1 MDVSDVLGDLRAEV
15 ESLMTDTVSWT
26 RRGATVTPV
35 VIDPV
40 TGLPTRNP
48 DVVVFTGPCRRFS
61 RLLPR
66 KSGAV
71 TSAGDTV
78 TLETTFA
85 EIPLSAPSLKVG
97 DVGTVT
103 ASQYTPGDVGLV
115 LRVVDLVQSSQALR
129 QRALVESVLD

>member
-1 MDVSDVLGDLRAEV
+1 MDVSDVMGDLRAEV

-26 RRGATVTPV
+26 RKGAPIIPI

-48 DVVVFTGPCRRFS
+48 DVTVFSGPCRRFS

-66 KSGAV
+66 KSGGSD
-71 TSAGDTV
+71 SAGDFV
-78 TLETTFA
+78 TTEVTFA
-85 EIPLSAPSLKVG
+85 EIPLSAPALKIG

-103 ASQYTPGDVGLV
+103 ASTYTGDVGLV
-115 LRVVDLVQSSQALR
+115 LRVVNLVQNSQALR
-129 QRALVESVLD
+129 RRALVEAVLD

>member
-1 MDVSDVLGDLRAEV
+1 MDVSDVMSDLRSEV

-26 RRGATVTPV
+26 RRGAPVTPV

-40 TGLPTRNP
+40 TGLPSKNP
-48 DVVVFTGPCRRFS
+48 DVAVFAGPCRRFS

-66 KSGAV
+66 KSGA
-71 TSAGDTV
+71 TSSAGDEV
-78 TLETTFA
+78 TTETTFA

-97 DVGTVT
+97 DVGTIT

-115 LRVVDLVQSSQALR
+115 LRVVNLVQGSQALR
-129 QRALVESVLD
+129 QRALVEAVLD

>member
-40 TGLPTRNP
+40 TGLPTRSP

-71 TSAGDTV
+71 TSAGDAV